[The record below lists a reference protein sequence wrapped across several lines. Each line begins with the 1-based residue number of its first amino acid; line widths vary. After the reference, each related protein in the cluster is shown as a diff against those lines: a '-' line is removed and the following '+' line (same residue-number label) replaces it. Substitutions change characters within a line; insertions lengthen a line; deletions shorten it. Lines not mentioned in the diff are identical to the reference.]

1 MKHKGLLSSWA
12 QVRRNAQ
19 SGLKGQAGFTLVEM
33 AIVLVIIGLILGAV
47 LKGQELINNA
57 KMKRFYNLYRETLAA
72 VYTYYDK
79 YGKYPGDDPNAATRW
94 ASATAG
100 NNNGLIDGFTINC
113 GTGVGTETCQAWYH
127 MRLANILTGTGTQA
141 PSNPYGGSVGI
152 GYVAVQGLTTTWIG
166 FDNVPGDVCA
176 SLDTQY
182 DDGVYNTGSIRGSG
196 DYTANPNVIYDIY
209 FRL

>member
-1 MKHKGLLSSWA
+1 MKTLRSNK
-12 QVRRNAQ
+12 
-19 SGLKGQAGFTLVEM
+19 GFTLVEL
-33 AIVLVIIGLILGAV
+33 AIVLVIIGIILGAV

-57 KMKRFYNLYRETLAA
+57 KIKRLYNQYREVLAA

-94 ASATAG
+94 STANPTPVSG
-100 NNNGLIDGFTINC
+100 NNDGLIGGFTINC
-113 GTGVGTETCQAWYH
+113 ASNNNSESCQAWYH
-127 MRLANILTGTGTQA
+127 MRLANILTGTNTQA

-152 GYVAVQGLTTTWIG
+152 GYATVQGLTTMWIG
-166 FDNVPGDVCA
+166 FNNVPGDVCQ
-176 SLDTQY
+176 SLDQMY

-196 DYTANPNVIYDIY
+196 NYNTTPNGVYDLY